1 MITEY
6 PVHIDRDF
14 SRSSKALIHLTTK
27 EINEY
32 CSKIE
37 AWVNEQ
43 IRQGKRG
50 TIHYTAI
57 NNALFLPEGLLG
69 KVILIDGGSTGFT
82 IADEV
87 ITI

>member
-6 PVHIDRDF
+6 PIHIDRDF
-14 SRSSKALIHLTTK
+14 SRLSNAQVHLTNK
-27 EINEY
+27 ELYEY

-37 AWVNEQ
+37 DWVNKRIKE
-43 IRQGKRG
+43 GKTG
-50 TIHYTAI
+50 TIHYSTI
-57 NNALFLPEGLLG
+57 NDELYLPEGLLG

-87 ITI
+87 TTI